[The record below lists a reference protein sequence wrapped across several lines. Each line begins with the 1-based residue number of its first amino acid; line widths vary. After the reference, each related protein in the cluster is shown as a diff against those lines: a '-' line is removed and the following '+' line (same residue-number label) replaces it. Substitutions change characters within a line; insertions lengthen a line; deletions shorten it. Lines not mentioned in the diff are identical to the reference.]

1 MYSTRLGLGFLLLFI
16 TCAAWGQNTNSNG
29 QLDNIEEFS
38 TKVTVPFT
46 MPDGIDLMTDI
57 YLPIT
62 QDSQSVNFNL
72 QNLGV
77 SNFLPLKDSVNIDI
91 IPKGTQLFIYDSLK
105 TDTGLI
111 SNPNPTSLPMV
122 FTRTPYSKEGD
133 QIGRAVSIL
142 GYGYAMQDMRGR
154 YTSEGVYLPMYSDS
168 WNKNP
173 YHPDFAHILDV
184 TDFKEPTNSNKHE
197 DGYNSV
203 QFIVDSLSRNR
214 LTTAKN
220 AWLKQSQVRNLND
233 PICNGSI
240 GMFGASALGN
250 TQYQA
255 ASAHRVKPDQPG
267 LKCLTP
273 IVATN
278 EHYQYTGYQNGVFR
292 ERIVTGWVKG
302 QIFDGTDDDLRPQD
316 DSIQN
321 DLHTSFDYGLKNK
334 FTAAR
339 LAINHFVSVQYDG
352 DPAGYYPNSP
362 GRKEMDASRAPVNK
376 DGEAVGCLDANG
388 DTVYAAL
395 YPDKCATGEQF
406 RLPNLN
412 YSRYNNLQVPAYH
425 LTGWWDIFTDGQIET
440 WRLMRKFNAN
450 RIRQNQKI
458 VIGPWAHQTIG
469 GRETGDLT
477 YPENISDILGFN
489 VSEFDVD
496 NIDLGDFTSSEI
508 LSWFRMHLNY
518 NNEYKEVGAPTVRIP
533 KDSDSVRLSPEDER
547 AIYAKVPSESYKVE
561 YSDFLNYLNGTG
573 ELKGMEVEIF
583 DTSQTIIDTTI
594 DIPKSGDPILGDVA
608 GGEQISAIEKKDFTN
623 NVPNVRFYVV
633 GPQDDGESANTGKGN
648 YWFAADTFPISN
660 GVSWQDFYLHQDGS
674 MNKKPPKKD
683 EGYKIYVH
691 DPDEPVKTMGGGN
704 MIVKT
709 PDGTRDAQGQMN
721 LANPKYIDE
730 TMDHPG
736 VVSFEYE
743 VTSDSLSIIGYPEV
757 TLYAKSNPAGVIDG
771 PTDTDF
777 FVRVVDVYPDGR
789 EFFVVEGA
797 VNARARD
804 YARKLL
810 ENPAKDHGMPSDHD
824 STAFT
829 NIEAGKIYEYNF
841 RMMPI
846 GYTFGKGHKIK
857 VLISSSNHTRY
868 QVNPNLPIEQGEFF
882 KRKPGD
888 GQTYTYKGKE
898 MSPRVAVQ
906 RVAFSPKH
914 PTHIKMPVYSTKYVG
929 QEEGPSAQ
937 KIDIELYPNPASKD
951 LHIRTNKSGEY
962 EVIIRNI
969 KGQTMYSEEM
979 EGEHTR
985 IDVRDYDKG
994 TYLIE
999 IRGED
1004 QGVRASEK
1012 VMVM

>member
-1 MYSTRLGLGFLLLFI
+1 MVHSTKITLSFLLLFL
-16 TCAAWGQNTNSNG
+16 TSFGRAQNTNNNG
-29 QLDNIEEFS
+29 ELDRIEEFS

-62 QDSQSVNFNL
+62 QDSQIISLNL
-72 QNLGV
+72 DNLDAPA
-77 SNFLPLKDSVNIDI
+77 FLPLKESVNIDL
-91 IPKGTQLFIYDSLK
+91 IPKGTQLFIYDSVRVK
-105 TDTGLI
+105 GG
-111 SNPNPTSLPMV
+111 SKVANPNPTSLPMV
-122 FTRTPYSKEGD
+122 FTRTPYDKEGD
-133 QIGRAVSIL
+133 EVGRAVSIL
-142 GYGYAMQDMRGR
+142 GYAYALQDMRGR

-173 YHPDFAHILDV
+173 YHPNYAHILDV
-184 TDFKEPTNSNKHE
+184 RDSKEPANSNKHE

-203 QFIVDSLSRNR
+203 QFIVDSLTRNR
-214 LTTAKN
+214 LTTVEN
-220 AWLKQSQVRNLND
+220 AWLKSSQVRNIND

-255 ASAHRVKPDQPG
+255 ASAHRVKPGEPG

-278 EHYQYTGYQNGVFR
+278 EHYQYTGFQNGVFR

-302 QIFDGTDDDLRPQD
+302 QIFDGTNDDLRPQD

-321 DLHTSFDYGLKNK
+321 DLHTSFDYGLNNK

-339 LAINHFVSVQYDG
+339 FAINHFVSVQYG
-352 DPAGYYPNSP
+352 NDPAGYYPNSP

-395 YPDKCATGEQF
+395 HPDQCATGEQF
-406 RLPNLN
+406 RLPNLDQ
-412 YSRYNNLQVPAYH
+412 SRYTNIQVPAYH
-425 LTGWWDIFTDGQIET
+425 LTGWWDIFTDGQLET
-440 WRLMRKFNAN
+440 WRLMRKFNTN

-477 YPENISDILGFN
+477 YPENIQDILGFN
-489 VSEFDVD
+489 VGDFDVD
-496 NIDLGDFTSSEI
+496 NIDLADFTSSEI

-533 KDSDSVRLSPEDER
+533 EDADSVRLSPEDQPP
-547 AIYAKVPSESYKVE
+547 IYARVPAEPYKIEYADFLSYINGSEGLKDMKVE
-561 YSDFLNYLNGTG
+561 ITG
-573 ELKGMEVEIF
+573 VL
-583 DTSQTIIDTTI
+583 DTTLTI
-594 DIPKSGDPILGDVA
+594 DIPPAGDPILGDVS
-608 GGEQISAIEKKDFTN
+608 GGNTINSIEKKDFTN
-623 NVPNVRFYVV
+623 DVPNVRFYVV
-633 GPQDDGESANTGKGN
+633 GPQDDGTSYNDGKGN

-660 GVSWQDFYLHQDGS
+660 GVQWQDFYLHQDGA
-674 MNKKPPKKD
+674 MNRTAPQED

-691 DPDEPVKTMGGGN
+691 DPANPVKTMGGGN

-709 PDGTRDAQGQMN
+709 PDGARDAQGQMN
-721 LANPKYIDE
+721 LANPKYIEE

-743 VTSDSLSIIGYPEV
+743 VTTDSLSIIGYPEV
-757 TLYAKSNPAGVIDG
+757 TLYAKSNPSGVIDG

-797 VNARARD
+797 VNARARE
-804 YARKLL
+804 YARNLL
-810 ENPAKDHGMPSDHD
+810 ENPAQDHGMPSAND

-829 NIEAGKIYEYNF
+829 NIKAGKIYEYNF

-857 VLISSSNHTRY
+857 VLVSSSNHTRY

-888 GQTYTYKGKE
+888 GQTYNYKGTE

-906 RVAFSPKH
+906 RVAFSPEY

-929 QEEGPSAQ
+929 QEDGPVAEE
-937 KIDIELYPNPASKD
+937 IDIEIYPNPASSD
-951 LHIRTNKSGEY
+951 LHIRTQERGEY

-969 KGQTMYSEEM
+969 KGQIIHRAGMGGKHRS
-979 EGEHTR
+979 
-985 IDVRDYDKG
+985 IDVRDFEKG
-994 TYLIE
+994 AYLIE
-999 IRGED
+999 IRGKD
-1004 QGVRASEK
+1004 QKVRASEK